1 MRDRIP
7 VIGPQGLE
15 ARIINLYG
23 CGDSPEPLRSVIDF
37 IEFAATPLEFGP
49 FAVEAQLVV
58 HPVPAYALRI
68 TAGGRT
74 LVYSGDTAPC
84 DELVEISRGA
94 DLALFEASYLE
105 KNDNPPMLHLTGADA
120 AKAATAAGVSRLV
133 LTHLVPWNDLDEVKQ
148 DALEYFVG
156 DLIMAR
162 PGLTLT
168 V

>member
-1 MRDRIP
+1 M
-7 VIGPQGLE
+7 
-15 ARIINLYG
+15 
-23 CGDSPEPLRSVIDF
+23 
-37 IEFAATPLEFGP
+37 
-49 FAVEAQLVV
+49 
-58 HPVPAYALRI
+58 HPVPAFALRI